1 MPRRPWCA
9 LWAEPELDVDALIRK
24 TSLSPAQMMTLTMQ
38 LEMKRVIRRLPGRR
52 LALMD
57 EIRQWDM
64 EPAEPTL

>member
-1 MPRRPWCA
+1 
-9 LWAEPELDVDALIRK
+9 
-24 TSLSPAQMMTLTMQ
+24 MMTLTMQ